1 MAIKSATDVANKW
14 ANNLAA
20 STQSIQAGVQAV
32 TTAPTQQAAQN
43 PNAYLAGVQKAVSS
57 GKWQASLN
65 KVSLSDWQNAM
76 IQKGIPRIATGATQA
91 KPKFA
96 QFMSQFLPYLQQG
109 VQNLA
114 TQPRG
119 TLEQNIQRAV
129 SMMNWNANFKAQ

>member
-1 MAIKSATDVANKW
+1 MKNATDVANKW

-20 STQSIQAGVQAV
+20 STQSIQAGVQQV
-32 TTAPTQQAAQN
+32 TTSPTQQAAAN

-57 GKWQASLN
+57 GKWANSLQ
-65 KVSLSDWQNAM
+65 KVSLADWQNAM
-76 IQKGIPRIATGATQA
+76 IQKGIPRIATGAAQA

-96 QFMSQFLPYLQQG
+96 NFMSQFLPYLAQG
-109 VQNLA
+109 VQNLQ

-129 SMMNWNANFKAQ
+129 SMMQWNANFQKQ